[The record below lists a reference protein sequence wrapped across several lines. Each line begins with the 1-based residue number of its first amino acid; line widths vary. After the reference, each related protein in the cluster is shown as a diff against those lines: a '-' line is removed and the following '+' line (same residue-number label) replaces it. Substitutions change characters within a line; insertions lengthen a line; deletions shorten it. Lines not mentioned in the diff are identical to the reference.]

1 LPGSNFGRGGVPRG
15 DSGGAGFHMG
25 GGEEPDGGFAGG
37 GSWRGGS
44 WRGAGAGAGG
54 GVGAGSDEPPRF
66 HHGRDSRVFPD
77 SPELLEPPGAGFDP
91 PRPRS
96 RHHDPVRS
104 TGGVEPL
111 PPGGVEPWTQP
122 RSLAPHGTTIA
133 TIALQPARTLTGATA
148 TGTRI
153 GRHDA
158 GRRLAR
164 RQTCPGV
171 GGGV

>member
-1 LPGSNFGRGGVPRG
+1 
-15 DSGGAGFHMG
+15 
-25 GGEEPDGGFAGG
+25 
-37 GSWRGGS
+37 
-44 WRGAGAGAGG
+44 
-54 GVGAGSDEPPRF
+54 
-66 HHGRDSRVFPD
+66 VFPD
-77 SPELLEPPGAGFDP
+77 SPEPLEPPGAGFDP

-153 GRHDA
+153 GAARMPGGA
-158 GRRLAR
+158 LAL
-164 RQTCPGV
+164 TPDLPGV